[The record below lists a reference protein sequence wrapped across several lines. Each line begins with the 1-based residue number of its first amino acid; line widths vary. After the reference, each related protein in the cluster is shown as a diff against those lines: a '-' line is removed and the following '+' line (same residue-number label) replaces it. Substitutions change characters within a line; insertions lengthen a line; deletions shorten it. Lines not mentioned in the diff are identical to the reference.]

1 MDAVSVGAMGGVGA
15 RRVPSMVAQQE
26 YLLQGSILD
35 DSCEQLLHKLRGFCD
50 NCDSSPETFHDHEMV
65 FTIRA
70 PNGSNTSLRVRKS
83 LDVPHNP
90 YHLRYLGQQELGDK
104 NRATIVRNC
113 IDCSTSSDC
122 VPFLQEMGFKLDYEF
137 VLKGYM
143 FRKGRM
149 KVMVS
154 KLFRVQPNAGPE
166 ALDPISQSYLVELSV
181 NAPSGQEGIADE
193 MKLFADSLKPLVIL
207 DKVDTRRL
215 QM

>member
-1 MDAVSVGAMGGVGA
+1 MDSVSMGMGGMGRRVGAV
-15 RRVPSMVAQQE
+15 VAQQE

-50 NCDSSPETFHDHEMV
+50 NCDSSPETFQDHEMV

-83 LDVPHNP
+83 MDVLQNP

-122 VPFLQEMGFKLDYEF
+122 VSFLQEMGF
-137 VLKGYM
+137 
-143 FRKGRM
+143 
-149 KVMVS
+149 
-154 KLFRVQPNAGPE
+154 
-166 ALDPISQSYLVELSV
+166 
-181 NAPSGQEGIADE
+181 
-193 MKLFADSLKPLVIL
+193 
-207 DKVDTRRL
+207 
-215 QM
+215 

>member
-1 MDAVSVGAMGGVGA
+1 MESMTNTSG
-15 RRVPSMVAQQE
+15 RRSGTGLGQQHE
-26 YLLQGSILD
+26 YLLSGSILD

-50 NCDSSPETFHDHEMV
+50 NCDSSAEPFQDHEMV

-70 PNGSNTSLRVRKS
+70 PNGTNTSLRVRKS
-83 LDVPHNP
+83 LDVPNNP

-122 VPFLQEMGFKLDYEF
+122 VQFLQEMGFKLDYEF

-149 KVMVS
+149 KVIVA
-154 KLFRVQPNAGPE
+154 KLFKTQPHVGPDALE
-166 ALDPISQSYLVELSV
+166 AISRSYLVELSV
-181 NAPSGQEGIADE
+181 NAPAGQEGIADE
-193 MKLFADSLKPLVIL
+193 MKAFSDSLKPLVIL

-215 QM
+215 QSV